1 MLQFNVVLMYK
12 NGQLTVIDC
21 HQGPLPG
28 LHHVQ
33 KFRSVLETRGGF
45 WHGGTVPNALSSTIA
60 PTAVQRGS
68 GFPATPVLASLASE
82 PGVQKV
88 PSPKLDLFVKRNFL
102 TPDLCD
108 QLIAQIDTQRR
119 PSTVSDPNGDASF
132 RTSETCDFLPG
143 NPLGAIVDAALCDLM
158 AIDPVYGEPLQGQ
171 RYAVGQQFK
180 LHTDYFEPLGI
191 DYEKFCSIA
200 GQRTWTAMIYLNEP
214 GAGGATRFK
223 AIDKIVQPETGKL
236 LMWNNRLDDGQPNPQ
251 TIHQGMKVRAGTK
264 YILTKWFRE
273 RPWG

>member
-1 MLQFNVVLMYK
+1 MSASTSLSAF
-12 NGQLTVIDC
+12 GD
-21 HQGPLPG
+21 G
-28 LHHVQ
+28 L
-33 KFRSVLETRGGF
+33 
-45 WHGGTVPNALSSTIA
+45 
-60 PTAVQRGS
+60 QRGS
-68 GFPATPVLASLASE
+68 GFPAAPVLVSLAHQ

-88 PSPKLDLFVKRNFL
+88 PSPKLNLFVKRDFISA
-102 TPDLCD
+102 DLCTR
-108 QLIAQIDTQRR
+108 LMAQIDLQRR

-143 NPLGAIVDAALCDLM
+143 HPLGAIVDSALCDLM
-158 AIDPVYGEPLQGQ
+158 AIDPIYGEPLQGQ

-180 LHTDYFEPLGI
+180 LHTDYFEPLGL
-191 DYEKFCSIA
+191 DYDKFCSVA

>member
-12 NGQLTVIDC
+12 NRQLFVIDC
-21 HQGPLPG
+21 HSPPLPRHKDT
-28 LHHVQ
+28 L
-33 KFRSVLETRGGF
+33 KRSARLETRGKF
-45 WHGGTVPNALSSTIA
+45 WHGGVMSGALSSTIA
-60 PTAVQRGS
+60 DPAVRRGS
-68 GFPATPVLASLASE
+68 GFPAAPVLASLARE

-88 PSPKLDLFVKRNFL
+88 PSAKLDLFLKRDFL
-102 TPDLCD
+102 TARLCS

-143 NPLGAIVDAALCDLM
+143 NPLGAVVDAALCDLM
-158 AIDPVYGEPLQGQ
+158 AIDPIYGEPLQGQ

-180 LHTDYFEPLGI
+180 LHTDYFEPLGL
-191 DYEKFCSIA
+191 DYDKFCSVA

-236 LMWNNRLDDGQPNPQ
+236 LMWNNRQDDGQPNPQ

-264 YILTKWFRE
+264 YVLTKWFRE

>member
-1 MLQFNVVLMYK
+1 M
-12 NGQLTVIDC
+12 
-21 HQGPLPG
+21 
-28 LHHVQ
+28 
-33 KFRSVLETRGGF
+33 LETCRKL
-45 WHGGTVPNALSSTIA
+45 WHGEMMSGSPFSSIA
-60 PTAVQRGS
+60 DANLQHGS
-68 GFPATPVLASLASE
+68 GFPAAPVLASLARQS
-82 PGVQKV
+82 GVQKV
-88 PSPKLDLFVKRNFL
+88 PSPKLDLFVKRDFISV
-102 TPDLCD
+102 DLCT
-108 QLIAQIDTQRR
+108 QFMAQIDRQRR

-143 NPLGAIVDAALCDLM
+143 HPLGAVVDAALCDLM
-158 AIDPVYGEPLQGQ
+158 AIDPIYGEPLQGQ

-180 LHTDYFEPLGI
+180 LHTDYFEPLGL
-191 DYEKFCSIA
+191 DYDKFCSVA